1 MKYNIIGSSSKGN
14 CIIVENMLILDCG
27 VSYSKIREQ
36 LPKVKLIFI
45 SHVHKDHL
53 NPITVQ
59 NIAYNFPKIKFL
71 TGSTE
76 VVQKLVKSKV
86 PMKNIF
92 YIETINGSRWFDLGI
107 ISIKL
112 EPLEHDAE
120 NYCLHF
126 DIYGKKGIYAVDTS
140 KIDNIEAKNYDLYL
154 IENNYQEEVLKRHI
168 EECKDENKL
177 YYLNRVPKT
186 HLSAEKANSFL
197 IENMGENSE
206 FCYIHQSSYNYE
218 GEENNGNF

>member
-14 CIIVENMLILDCG
+14 SIIVENVLMLDCG
-27 VSYSKIREQ
+27 VSYSKIKEY

-53 NPITVQ
+53 NPTTVQ
-59 NIAYNFPKIKFL
+59 KIAYNFPKIKFL

-112 EPLEHDAE
+112 EPLEHDVE

-126 DIYGKKGIYAVDTS
+126 DIYGKKGIYIVDTNNV
-140 KIDNIEAKNYDLYL
+140 DNINAKNYDLFL
-154 IENNYQEEVLKRHI
+154 VENNYQESVLKRHI
-168 EECKDENKL
+168 QECVDEGQL
-177 YYLNRVPKT
+177 RYLNRVPHT
-186 HLSAEKANSFL
+186 HLSKSQCDDFL
-197 IENMGENSE
+197 IKNMGKNSI
-206 FCYIHQSSYNYE
+206 FNYIHISSFNNTGD
-218 GEENNGNF
+218 GEI

>member
-27 VSYSKIREQ
+27 VSYSKIKEY

-53 NPITVQ
+53 NPTTVQ
-59 NIAYNFPKIKFL
+59 KIAYNFPKIKFL

-112 EPLEHDAE
+112 EPLEHDVE

-126 DIYGKKGIYAVDTS
+126 DIHGKKGIYIVDTNNV
-140 KIDNIEAKNYDLYL
+140 DNINAKNYDLFL
-154 IENNYQEEVLKRHI
+154 VENNYQESVLKRHI
-168 EECKDENKL
+168 QECVDEGQL
-177 YYLNRVPKT
+177 RYLNRVPHT
-186 HLSAEKANSFL
+186 HLSKSQCDDFL
-197 IENMGENSE
+197 IKNMGKNSI
-206 FCYIHQSSYNYE
+206 FNYIHISSFNNTGD
-218 GEENNGNF
+218 GEI

>member
-27 VSYSKIREQ
+27 VSYSKIREH

-53 NPITVQ
+53 NPTTVQ
-59 NIAYNFPKIKFL
+59 KIAYNFPKIKFL

-112 EPLEHDAE
+112 EPLEHDVE

-126 DIYGKKGIYAVDTS
+126 DIHGKKGIYIVDTNNV
-140 KIDNIEAKNYDLYL
+140 DNINAKNYDLFL
-154 IENNYQEEVLKRHI
+154 VENNYQESVLKRHI
-168 EECKDENKL
+168 QECVDEGQL
-177 YYLNRVPKT
+177 RYLNRVPHT
-186 HLSAEKANSFL
+186 HLSKSQCDDFL
-197 IENMGENSE
+197 IKNMGKNSI
-206 FCYIHQSSYNYE
+206 FNYIHISSF
-218 GEENNGNF
+218 NNTGDG